1 VVVRVGQGVAH
12 LYLVST
18 DCTEDQQPDNEQ
30 ENPDHPGPEPKA
42 DFEQRYA
49 EKH

>member
-1 VVVRVGQGVAH
+1 VVGVGQRVAH
-12 LYLVST
+12 LYLVSAN
-18 DCTEDQQPDNEQ
+18 CTKDQQRDEEQ

-49 EKH
+49 